1 MVPVRGHHAR
11 LVVDLE
17 VAALLE
23 VMGETMVAVV
33 EEMVRQVELVV
44 AHVEQAAMLAVEA
57 ARMLVDPVGQMVTVD
72 QTRVAQT
79 VEEQVAAPTAVLLAL
94 DVLAG
99 LVLGVMARRDLV
111 PDAQVLRGQGTRG
124 VQPEAMI
131 EVSPE
136 MIEMRAAVGRIGERT
151 RVPRHVVT
159 GVVATIDDG
168 MTDMEVTVAAMT
180 VVAMIDV
187 AMTVV
192 LVPAASVVLMTV
204 VEEADIEAAV
214 MAVVEGLDAR
224 NVLNGRSEPA
234 RIIVRRVKSA
244 RLANHVMQLSVV
256 QPRCAHAVVGQPA
269 SGSSQPSARNIS
281 ISGSTRV
288 PFEKKSSRWFSVPDQ
303 RDRTILSLMAMFV
316 IGLTLQ
322 CRLLS
327 VPPNYVSA
335 S

>member
-33 EEMVRQVELVV
+33 EAMVRQVELVV

-79 VEEQVAAPTAVLLAL
+79 VEEQVAAPTAVLLVL

-99 LVLGVMARRDLV
+99 RVFGVMARRDLV
-111 PDAQVLRGQGTRG
+111 PDAQVRRGQGTRG

-168 MTDMEVTVAAMT
+168 MTDMEVTVA
-180 VVAMIDV
+180 AMIDV

-269 SGSSQPSARNIS
+269 LGSSQPSARNIS

-288 PFEKKSSRWFSVPDQ
+288 LFEKKSSRWFSVPDQ

-316 IGLTLQ
+316 IGLTLR

-327 VPPNYVSA
+327 GPPNYVSA

>member
-33 EEMVRQVELVV
+33 EAMVRQVELVV

-79 VEEQVAAPTAVLLAL
+79 VEEQVAAPTAVLLVL

-99 LVLGVMARRDLV
+99 RVFGVMARRDLV
-111 PDAQVLRGQGTRG
+111 PDAQVRRGQGTRG

-136 MIEMRAAVGRIGERT
+136 MIEMRVAVGRIGERA

-168 MTDMEVTVAAMT
+168 MTDMEVTVAAM
-180 VVAMIDV
+180 IDV

-192 LVPAASVVLMTV
+192 LVPAASVVLMTD

-256 QPRCAHAVVGQPA
+256 QPRCAHAVEGQPA

-281 ISGSTRV
+281 ISGSMRV

>member
-11 LVVDLE
+11 LVGDLE

-33 EEMVRQVELVV
+33 EAMVRQVELVV

-94 DVLAG
+94 DGLAG

-111 PDAQVLRGQGTRG
+111 PDAQVRRGQGTRG

-136 MIEMRAAVGRIGERT
+136 MIEMRVAVGRIGERT
-151 RVPRHVVT
+151 RVPRRVVT

-168 MTDMEVTVAAMT
+168 MTDMEVT

-269 SGSSQPSARNIS
+269 LGSSQPSARNIS

>member
-11 LVVDLE
+11 LVGDLE

-33 EEMVRQVELVV
+33 EAMVRQVELVV

-79 VEEQVAAPTAVLLAL
+79 VEEQVAAPTAVLLVL

-99 LVLGVMARRDLV
+99 RVFGVMARRDLV
-111 PDAQVLRGQGTRG
+111 PDAQVRRGQGTRG

-136 MIEMRAAVGRIGERT
+136 MIEMRVAVGRIGERT
-151 RVPRHVVT
+151 RVPRRVVT

-168 MTDMEVTVAAMT
+168 MTDMEVT

-269 SGSSQPSARNIS
+269 LGSSQPSARNIS